1 MVYHAMVELLPIERV
16 CTPGYLLAVV
26 MPFKG
31 GTREIPDVVV
41 DPIVLMVTTARH
53 LVSLIQSRPPD

>member
-1 MVYHAMVELLPIERV
+1 MVSLQACRGEIPYVYPYEDHTMVYHAMVELLPIERV

-31 GTREIPDVVV
+31 AKGRYQ
-41 DPIVLMVTTARH
+41 M
-53 LVSLIQSRPPD
+53 